1 MIFGKGHRSETR
13 LTLLLALGALC
24 VAPLIGCGG
33 GGGGTP
39 DGSPTPDPNGR
50 ATFTGRVVDGNNG
63 DRGVQ
68 AAYVTINGTS
78 VYTGADGGFTLEG
91 STSTGITYGTV
102 LGPGGNYY
110 ATGYVSG
117 SQYNVVSPGFPIQPI
132 SAGQSRNLGTIRIAS
147 QDGPP
152 FPPPFN

>member
-24 VAPLIGCGG
+24 VVPLLGCGG
-33 GGGGTP
+33 GGGGGGTT
-39 DGSPTPDPNGR
+39 PTPAPGGR

-63 DRGVQ
+63 DRGVP
-68 AAYVTINGTS
+68 AAIVTINGVAVS
-78 VYTGADGGFTLEG
+78 TGNDGGFTFEAAA
-91 STSTGITYGTV
+91 SASVTYGTV
-102 LGPGGNYY
+102 VGPGSNYY

-117 SQYNVVSPGFPIQPI
+117 SQYNVVSPGFPVQPI
-132 SAGQSRNLGTIRIAS
+132 SNGQSRDLGTIRIAS

-152 FPPPFN
+152 FPPFFN